1 MLQGNLAEFPDSF
14 SFDRDAERNA
24 FAGVPFLLPRND
36 HTERTVR
43 IVARL
48 TKKNEV
54 FCDEYLIDL
63 NATQA
68 AIRAGYSVES
78 AGSIG
83 SELLKKP
90 EIRAR
95 IDRAMAE
102 RSKRTGIN
110 ADRVLL
116 ELGKIAFVNAI
127 DVINMNDATVLS
139 DASRDDTAAI
149 ASVKVKVIPG
159 EDGDGVEREIRL
171 ADKLKALEL
180 CGKHLGMFKDSPDSA
195 APVTVVIN
203 YDYGPD
209 D

>member
-1 MLQGNLAEFPDSF
+1 M
-14 SFDRDAERNA
+14 
-24 FAGVPFLLPRND
+24 
-36 HTERTVR
+36 
-43 IVARL
+43 ARL

-54 FCDEYLIDL
+54 FCEEYLIDL

-68 AIRAGYSVES
+68 AIRAGYSTDS

-95 IDRAMAE
+95 IDQAMAE

-110 ADRVLL
+110 ADRVLR
-116 ELGKIAFVNAI
+116 ELGRIAFLNPK
-127 DVINMNDATVLS
+127 DVIDL
-139 DASRDDTAAI
+139 DTAKVLDTATDDDLAVI
-149 ASVKVKVIPG
+149 AGVKVKYVPHKDFD
-159 EDGDGVEREIRL
+159 EDGEPVIEQAIEREVKM

-180 CGKHLGMFKDSPDSA
+180 CGRHLGMFKDNPEGN

-203 YDYGPD
+203 YDYGGED
-209 D
+209 